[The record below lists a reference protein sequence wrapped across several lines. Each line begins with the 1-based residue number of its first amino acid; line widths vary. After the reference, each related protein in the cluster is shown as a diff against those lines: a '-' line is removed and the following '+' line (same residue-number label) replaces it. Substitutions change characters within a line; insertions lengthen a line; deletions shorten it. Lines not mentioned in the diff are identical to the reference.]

1 MIKPKLYARV
11 LILKFTFPDTLFI
24 EAKRNAIIC
33 VKELK
38 ENINN
43 ILRGF
48 LDTDI
53 LVYYDNVIHEIE
65 NIQNFEDLKIQ

>member
-1 MIKPKLYARV
+1 MIEPKLYARV

-24 EAKRNAIIC
+24 EAKRNAIVC

-38 ENINN
+38 DNIQN

-48 LDTDI
+48 LDSDI
-53 LVYYDNVIHEIE
+53 LVYYDAVIHEIE
-65 NIQNFEDLKIQ
+65 KFQNFEDLKFQ

>member
-1 MIKPKLYARV
+1 MIEPKLYARV

-24 EAKRNAIIC
+24 EAKRNAILC

-65 NIQNFEDLKIQ
+65 NIQNFEDIKIQ

>member
-1 MIKPKLYARV
+1 MIEPKLYARV

-24 EAKRNAIIC
+24 EAKRNAILC